1 MQFLLLQTI
10 LFTLATN
17 LSFTVFLTTSFLLT
31 SLNLLKSAGTGTNLL
46 ISSLSTSVFRLAKC
60 VFSAK
65 LEASTCVTFLRSV
78 FVP

>member
-1 MQFLLLQTI
+1 MQFLLLLTI

-17 LSFTVFLTTSFLLT
+17 LSFTVFSFLLT